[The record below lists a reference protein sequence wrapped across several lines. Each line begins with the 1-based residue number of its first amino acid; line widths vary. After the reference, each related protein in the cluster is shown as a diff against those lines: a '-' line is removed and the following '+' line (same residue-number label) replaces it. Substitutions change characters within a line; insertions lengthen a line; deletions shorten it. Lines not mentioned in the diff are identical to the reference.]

1 MSVWLKLLLQ
11 LFGLFLM
18 TLNLDKEQRPSIPLQ
33 ASPLWECFWVCEKE
47 IASSLARM
55 KCVEGGRLKPVRL
68 ERNCGLNWNL
78 LFRVVMMTSHA
89 STGRSFHYS
98 VPVYLHFQPRDPETI
113 MGVVLKYNICS
124 IHVNWGKHI
133 GFLWENPVNPFLTLG
148 SSLYSPFQPSPA
160 PSFSPAI
167 YFFML

>member
-1 MSVWLKLLLQ
+1 MKKTRERNKKQEGDFNTRFEKSQGGSVPGMSVWLKLLLQ
-11 LFGLFLM
+11 LFGLFLT

-78 LFRVVMMTSHA
+78 LF
-89 STGRSFHYS
+89 
-98 VPVYLHFQPRDPETI
+98 
-113 MGVVLKYNICS
+113 
-124 IHVNWGKHI
+124 
-133 GFLWENPVNPFLTLG
+133 
-148 SSLYSPFQPSPA
+148 
-160 PSFSPAI
+160 
-167 YFFML
+167 